1 MRTTSVS
8 QGRETSRSIDG
19 SPGLDT
25 GTIFDIKRYA
35 IHDGPGIRT
44 TIFLKGCPL
53 RCWWCHNPEGIAP
66 DPQLTYWED
75 RCSGCYECIAIC
87 PNDAISRTNED
98 EHITINREKCDL
110 CARCIHVCPSRA
122 LEIIGR
128 EVSVDEVMRE
138 IERDILFY
146 DESNGGVTFS
156 GGEPLMQIHF
166 LNSLLERC
174 KEKDIHTAIDIS
186 GYAPFEYIDGIRDN
200 VDLFLY
206 DLKTMNDEKH
216 KEYTGVSNERILKNL
231 KELSKKGDRITIRIP
246 IIPGINDSDGDI
258 REFAQF
264 ILSLNG
270 RNEIS
275 LLPYHQAARAK
286 YKRLGEPDR
295 MPWISQ
301 PSDSKLEKTRIA
313 LERLGLDVTIGG

>member
-1 MRTTSVS
+1 M
-8 QGRETSRSIDG
+8 
-19 SPGLDT
+19 DT

-66 DPQLTYWED
+66 DPQLTYRQE
-75 RCSGCYECIAIC
+75 RCKGCYECIDMC
-87 PNDAISRTNED
+87 PHDALSRTNAD
-98 EHITINREKCDL
+98 GHIAINREKCDL
-110 CARCIHVCPSRA
+110 CNHCIHVCPSRA

-128 EVSVDEVMRE
+128 EVSVDEVMKE
-138 IERDILFY
+138 IEKDILFY

-156 GGEPLMQIHF
+156 GGEPLMQVHF

-174 KEKDIHTAIDIS
+174 KEKDIHTAVDIS
-186 GYAPFEYIDGIRDN
+186 GYAPFEEIDRLREK

-206 DLKTMNDEKH
+206 DLKIIDDEKH
-216 KEYTGVSNERILKNL
+216 KEYTGVSNERILENL
-231 KELSKKGDRITIRIP
+231 KELSERGDRITIRIP

-258 REFAQF
+258 HEFAQF
-264 ILSLNG
+264 ILSLTG
-270 RNEIS
+270 GKEIS

-295 MPWISQ
+295 MPLISQ
-301 PSDSKLEKTRIA
+301 PSDNKLEKTRIE
-313 LERLGLDVTIGG
+313 LERRGLDVTIGG

>member
-1 MRTTSVS
+1 MDR
-8 QGRETSRSIDG
+8 
-19 SPGLDT
+19 

-44 TIFLKGCPL
+44 TIFFKGCPL
-53 RCWWCHNPEGIAP
+53 RCWWCHNPEGIAS

-75 RCSGCYECIAIC
+75 RCKGCYECIATC
-87 PNDAISRTNED
+87 PNDAVSRTNAD
-98 EHITINREKCDL
+98 EHITIDREKCDL

-122 LEIIGR
+122 LEIIGK
-128 EVSVDEVMRE
+128 EVSVDEVMKE
-138 IERDILFY
+138 IEKDILFY

-156 GGEPLMQIHF
+156 GGEPLMQVNF

-174 KEKDIHTAIDIS
+174 REKDIHTAVDIS
-186 GYAPFEYIDGIRDN
+186 GYAPFEDIDRMRDN

-206 DLKTMNDEKH
+206 DLKTIDDEKH
-216 KEYTGVSNERILKNL
+216 REYTGVSNERILENL
-231 KELSKKGDRITIRIP
+231 RALSEKGDRITIRIP
-246 IIPGINDSDGDI
+246 IIPGINDYDGDI
-258 REFAQF
+258 REFVQF

-270 RNEIS
+270 RNDIS

-286 YKRLGEPDR
+286 YKRLGKPDR

-301 PSDSKLEKTRIA
+301 PSEGKLEKTRIA
-313 LERLGLDVTIGG
+313 LERLGLDVMVGG